1 MSTFRTLL
9 VGAALA
15 WTAAV
20 HAFPTKPVRI
30 VVGFPAGG
38 PLDQHARLL
47 TDKLQAVLG
56 QPVVVDYK
64 AGAGGTVGA
73 QDVMKAPP
81 DGHTLMLANTGV
93 MVINPALYSRLP
105 YATLKDFTP
114 IARTAMQPLALLVNP
129 NVPAKNLQ
137 EFMAYAKSKPGQ
149 INYGSAGNGGI
160 SHLVPEMFKTATG
173 LFMVHIPYRGS
184 APAFTD
190 LMGGQVQFMAESIP
204 QAAAYHK
211 QGKVRA
217 LAVTSRERNP
227 ALPEVPTV
235 IESGLKGFEVVGFYG
250 FLAPAGTPKD
260 VVAKLSDAFGQVM
273 QSPEVKSRMVS
284 QGADPAFLGAD
295 DFAKFLA
302 SEMPRWADAV
312 KKSGAKLR
320 MPMSF
325 TWATR
330 AASHSAWLHTMATQP
345 RRRAVSRHPSH
356 SVSSSRARGMC
367 AAVACAPASASGLKD
382 ENSGGTAWP
391 CHSRAAVSPTTRPV
405 VSSCPGVGL
414 ISMFRK

>member
-1 MSTFRTLL
+1 MKLIRTCL
-9 VGAALA
+9 ALA
-15 WTAAV
+15 AGVVLSLTAHAQ
-20 HAFPTKPVRI
+20 AFPSKPVRI
-30 VVGFPAGG
+30 VIGFPAGG

-47 TDKLQAVLG
+47 TDKLQGVLG
-56 QPVVVDYK
+56 QPVVLDYK

-73 QDVMKAPP
+73 QDVMKATP

-93 MVINPALYSRLP
+93 MVINPGLYTRLP
-105 YATLKDFTP
+105 YSTLKDFVP

-129 NVPAKNLQ
+129 NVPAKTLP
-137 EFMAYAKSKPGQ
+137 EFMAYAKARPGQ
-149 INYGSAGNGGI
+149 VNFGSAGNGGI

-227 ALPEVPTV
+227 ALPDVPTV
-235 IESGLKGFEVVGFYG
+235 IESGIKGFEVVGFYG

-273 QSPEVKSRMVS
+273 QMPDVRNRMVS
-284 QGADPAFLGAD
+284 QGADPAFLGSD

-302 SEMPRWADAV
+302 AEMPRWADAV
-312 KKSGAKLR
+312 KKSGAK
-320 MPMSF
+320 
-325 TWATR
+325 
-330 AASHSAWLHTMATQP
+330 
-345 RRRAVSRHPSH
+345 V
-356 SVSSSRARGMC
+356 
-367 AAVACAPASASGLKD
+367 D
-382 ENSGGTAWP
+382 
-391 CHSRAAVSPTTRPV
+391 
-405 VSSCPGVGL
+405 
-414 ISMFRK
+414 